1 MSETSALLLV
11 DVQNDFCPGGALA
24 VPGGDAVVAPL
35 NTLAARFAA
44 NGRPVYASR
53 DWHPART
60 SHFAAFGGVWPVHC
74 VQNTAGAAFHPDL
87 QLPPASVILTKGDD
101 PSRDD
106 YSACSARD
114 TAGTPLNVLLRRAGI
129 TQLYVGGLATD
140 YCVKATVL
148 DLCAAGFA
156 VTVLAD
162 AIAGVELQAGDSA
175 NAITA
180 MVAAGARLAASTEV
194 D

>member
-1 MSETSALLLV
+1 MRTDSALLLI

-35 NTLAARFAA
+35 NALAARFAA
-44 NGRPVYASR
+44 SGRPVYASR
-53 DWHPART
+53 DWHPPQT

-74 VQNTAGAAFHPDL
+74 VQGTPGAAFHPQL
-87 QLPPASVILTKGDD
+87 QLPPGTTILTKGDD

-106 YSACSARD
+106 YSAFSARD
-114 TAGTPLNVLLRRAGI
+114 PSGIPLSELLPRAGI

-148 DLCAAGFA
+148 DLRTAGFA
-156 VTVLAD
+156 VTVLTD
-162 AIAGVELQAGDSA
+162 AIAGVELQPSDSA
-175 NAITA
+175 NAIAA
-180 MVAAGARLAASTEV
+180 MVAAGARFIRSEV
-194 D
+194 FG